1 MPPEKFIIPIASGK
15 GGVGKSIFAASLAT
29 ALAGKGYDTVAVD
42 LDLGGSN
49 LHTYLGLPNTSPGVG
64 DYLKQRL
71 PSLQEL
77 IVPSGI
83 RNLRFL
89 PGDGKT
95 PFMANIPTAQRLQL
109 LREIQ
114 QIEARYIIIDLGA
127 GTSLNTMNFFGLS
140 NRGIIISSL
149 DTPSLMNSLVFLRNF
164 IFANIISLVHDNKI
178 IRKELLDAYRLP
190 ADSDHL
196 TVAGILDKIRSYD
209 PKLAERVKKRCSS
222 FRPAFILNMG
232 DRPEDLKVIGKIETT
247 LRKNLSLSAQFLGM
261 LFYDDAVRKAVR
273 RNEPFLAG
281 NPDSLY
287 GRCLKEILG
296 RLLDAKKGIGKNIL
310 EDLVGESRKNQ
321 GQRSKGKG
329 ER

>member
-49 LHTYLGLPNTSPGVG
+49 LHTYLGLSNTSPGVG

-77 IVPSGI
+77 MIPTGI
-83 RNLRFL
+83 KNLRFL

-95 PFMANIPTAQRLQL
+95 PFMANIPTAQRFQL

-140 NRGIIISSL
+140 NRGVIISSL

-164 IFANIISLVHDNKI
+164 IFANIISLVQENKI
-178 IRKELLDAYRLP
+178 IRKELLDAYRLS

-196 TVAGILDKIRSYD
+196 TVADILDRIRSYD
-209 PKLAERVKKRCSS
+209 PKLAERVKKRCSA
-222 FRPAFILNMG
+222 FRPAFILNLG
-232 DRPEDLKVIGKIETT
+232 DRPEDLKVIGKIEAT
-247 LRKNLSLSAQFLGM
+247 LSKNLSLNAQFLGM
-261 LFYDDAVRKAVR
+261 LFYDEAVRKAVR
-273 RNEPFLAG
+273 KNEPFLTN
-281 NPDSLY
+281 NPASLY
-287 GRCLKEILG
+287 GRCLEEILA
-296 RLLDAKKGIGKNIL
+296 RLLDRNKGIEKNNL
-310 EDLVGESRKNQ
+310 ETLIGEARKNL
-321 GQRSKGKG
+321 R
-329 ER
+329 